1 MAQARYQRTVDLP
14 LDQLTPFPGNA
25 KRGHI
30 PTILESLC
38 RNGQYRSLVVREV
51 GPGLI
56 VLAGNHTLQ
65 ALAAHGPGDCG
76 MTVTVAGEGRPC
88 GICHN
93 QTWDPVARC
102 EIVSCDDDTAAR
114 INLVDNRAPE
124 LGTYD
129 TDALAELIAGLDDD
143 LAGTGYTETD
153 LEDLLK
159 PLEPLAD
166 ETVPDMLTPES
177 SQDSLEPAGAAP
189 EAEGAPERPTTDMA
203 PDSPVDA
210 NPGPRAS
217 DQPGDAARTP
227 GLTDMAHAYT
237 AEDRAE
243 TDLLISDAREL
254 LGADLGAPDI
264 VLRALRAFVAV
275 LRARD
280 SPDGTVTPSEL
291 LKAADADPIARSAP

>member
-14 LDQLTPFPGNA
+14 LDHLTPFPGNA
-25 KRGHI
+25 KRGHV

-38 RNGQYRSLVVREV
+38 RNGQYRSLVIREV
-51 GPGLI
+51 GPALI

-76 MTVTVAGEGRPC
+76 LTVTVAGEERPC

-93 QTWDPVARC
+93 QPWDPVARC

-143 LAGTGYTETD
+143 LGGTGYTETD

-159 PLEPLAD
+159 PIEPLAD
-166 ETVPDMLTPES
+166 ETVPDVLTLENPEDTPE
-177 SQDSLEPAGAAP
+177 PAAP
-189 EAEGAPERPTTDMA
+189 ETTGATERPTADVA
-203 PDSPVDA
+203 GDHPLDA
-210 NPGPRAS
+210 TPQPPAS
-217 DQPGDAARTP
+217 DQTGDTALRTP
-227 GLTDMAHAYT
+227 SPVEMLFTFT

-243 TDLLISDAREL
+243 AGHLITVARDLLGTDLNASAV
-254 LGADLGAPDI
+254 
-264 VLRALRAFVAV
+264 VLRALQTLIAV
-275 LRARD
+275 LHARD
-280 SPDGTVTPSEL
+280 SPDSTVTPSDL
-291 LKAADADPIARSAP
+291 LTTTSADSTSRSAT